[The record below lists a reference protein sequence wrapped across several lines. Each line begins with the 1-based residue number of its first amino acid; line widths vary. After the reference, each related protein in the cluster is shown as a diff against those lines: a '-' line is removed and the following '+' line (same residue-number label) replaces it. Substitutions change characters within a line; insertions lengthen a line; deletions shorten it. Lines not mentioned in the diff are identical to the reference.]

1 MPSEK
6 EWYYSVGGFEMG
18 PVSFEDLVAL
28 AQSQQIAAEDR
39 VKAGV
44 DGKWRA
50 VGSIGRLM
58 AVLPFQKAR
67 IEVAETPKG
76 NRVSAASHKSPVPA
90 HHTRVTNATTEI
102 QAVKT
107 STTIDTV
114 VVTSPLP
121 RSTPTPQASLKSSHT
136 SESILRE
143 IRSTLASRN
152 IAGLDQLEFSI
163 DTGVVTISGLTN
175 SEGERLLVKHLVQK
189 ISGVVRVVD
198 STTNAAGRRVVMA
211 RTSGT
216 ARSAASGR
224 TDNSGFVKGLIAHLR
239 GLKTIHAVSLAATVG
254 LSGLGYWYFGT
265 NPARPVAVHPVRGK
279 VIMNGEPLANASI
292 VLHRVGKSKLP
303 VNLHPRAQASEDG
316 TFALE
321 TFDRADGAPNGE
333 FVATVFLRTVEEVN
347 GEKLPGQNILPV
359 VYSRPETSPLKIQIT
374 SSTTE
379 LKPLELS
386 LK

>member
-6 EWYYSVGGFEMG
+6 EWYYDVGGFEMG
-18 PVSFEDLVAL
+18 PVSFEDLIAL

-44 DGKWRA
+44 DGKWRT

-67 IEVAETPKG
+67 IEVAGTSKG
-76 NRVSAASHKSPVPA
+76 NRIDAASDKSPVPA
-90 HHTRVTNATTEI
+90 HHTKVTTPTTEI
-102 QAVKT
+102 EAVKT
-107 STTIDTV
+107 STTIETV
-114 VVTSPLP
+114 AASPLP
-121 RSTPTPQASLKSSHT
+121 RSTSAPQPPLKSSHS

-152 IAGLDQLEFSI
+152 IAGLTQLEFTI
-163 DTGVVTISGLTN
+163 DAGVVTISGLTN

-189 ISGVVRVVD
+189 ISGVARVVD
-198 STTNAAGRRVVMA
+198 STTTAAGRPVVLT

-216 ARSAASGR
+216 VRSGASVR

-239 GLKTIHAVSLAATVG
+239 GLKAIHAVSLAASVG
-254 LSGLGYWYFGT
+254 LSGLAYWYFGT

-333 FVATVFLRTVEEVN
+333 FIATVFLRTIEEVN
-347 GEKLPGQNILPV
+347 GEKLAGPNILPA